1 MPRLVA
7 LQTAAAAASL
17 AIASLAFAQNTA
29 GGRNAAP
36 AAPNQPKPVLMLVPV
51 DMSSPAMEA
60 GCWAQL
66 FDKRNFEGEA
76 LTIAGPM
83 ELESMDKYAGR
94 TLKRNIDSLMTGPRA
109 RVTVFEHRLFK
120 DRQVEFGPNAKQAG
134 LVRELGFGGSIQSL
148 RLECV

>member
-1 MPRLVA
+1 MTRLVPFRAA
-7 LQTAAAAASL
+7 LAAAGLALASL
-17 AIASLAFAQNTA
+17 ACAQSAS
-29 GGRNAAP
+29 GGRSAAA

-66 FDKRNFEGEA
+66 FDKRNFAGEA

-83 ELESMDKYAGR
+83 EIESMDKYAGR

-134 LVRELGFGGSIQSL
+134 LIRELGFGGSIQSL